1 MNERVQS
8 GLKTNLT
15 NPMCLGGRQGIL
27 GTPQGS
33 PQTNLFE
40 MVNDFDIIQKYDSF
54 LKSCEVFI
62 IINEAVFVKREK
74 EKRQYLSNEV
84 CKHQLH

>member
-1 MNERVQS
+1 MNESIQS

-54 LKSCEVFI
+54 LMFCEVFI
-62 IINEAVFVKREK
+62 IISEAVFVKQEK
-74 EKRQYLSNEV
+74 EKRHCFSNEV
-84 CKHQLH
+84 GKHQLH